1 MKCRQFLFLAM
12 LVPLLPNLAFA
23 DKRDITFS
31 TRCDTRNDLATV
43 SIVGDVL
50 VHKALY
56 ESVVK
61 GSKKFS
67 QLWQKTNPLIQKADY
82 SVANLEGPAA
92 MGIDRQGKDHGD
104 IGFVYDGT
112 VYSGTNFVFNYHPQI
127 LRDLV
132 DSGYDLLTLANNHA
146 LDRGS
151 IGVDKTI
158 AEARTL
164 ALSTVGARMSNER
177 NAEFFSISKIKQLNV
192 AFVGCTEMTNGNAD
206 RKDQVLAC
214 YRGQRLVNLIKDL
227 AARTDVDAIIVLPH
241 WGQEYK
247 PLPDESQIA
256 YARQY
261 IEAGALAVVGSHP
274 HVLEPWEKYTT
285 KDGREGLI
293 VYSLGNF
300 VAGQASIPKQTGAVA
315 YLGLS
320 KEGNKKAQIF
330 GVAYTPTYREGFEIK
345 PIGKS
350 SAKDVLTYAAQNFG
364 TINRL
369 EPTASLMDQICR

>member
-1 MKCRQFLFLAM
+1 MTCRQFLFLAI
-12 LVPLLPNLAFA
+12 LLPALAHA

-56 ESVVK
+56 ESVVS

-67 QLWQKTNPLIQKADY
+67 QIWKKTNPLIQKADF

-92 MGIDRQGKDHGD
+92 LGIDHKGRDHGD

-132 DSGYDLLTLANNHA
+132 DSGYDLLTMANNHA
-146 LDRGS
+146 LDRGFLG
-151 IGVDKTI
+151 IDRTI
-158 AEARTL
+158 ATARTL
-164 ALSTVGARMSNER
+164 ALPTVGVRMSTER
-177 NAEFFSISKIKQLNV
+177 NAEFFSIAKIKELNV
-192 AFVGCTEMTNGNAD
+192 AFIGCTEMINGND
-206 RKDQVLAC
+206 DSKDQVLAC
-214 YRGQRLVNLIKDL
+214 YKGQRLVAIIKEL
-227 AARTDVDAIIVLPH
+227 AARPDVDAVIVLPH
-241 WGQEYK
+241 WGQEYQ
-247 PLPDESQIA
+247 PLPDESQKL
-256 YARQY
+256 YARRF

-274 HVLEPWEKYTT
+274 HVLEPWEKYTA
-285 KDGREGLI
+285 KDGHEGLI

-300 VAGQASIPKQTGAVA
+300 VAGQPSIPKQTGAVA

-320 KEGNKKAQIF
+320 RQGNQKAQIF
-330 GVAYTPTYREGFEIK
+330 GVAYTPTYREGAEIF
-345 PIGKS
+345 PIGS
-350 SAKDVLTYAAQNFG
+350 TSAKEVLTYAAQNFG

-369 EPTASLMDQICR
+369 EPAAPLMEKICR